1 MKKVNCY
8 PIIISV
14 IYLCVSLLCIWIEVD
29 CFIRWRNNS
38 TVIELIAFMC
48 LMSICALF
56 LICVAFHL
64 MQTLYVKDG
73 KLVLTTPFY
82 KIKELDIDSCR
93 YSVISL
99 GTKLNRCYSRDKWI
113 CIYAQGETNLFDEG
127 LSNSRKYNRIQLIYN
142 DKNLAFVKEI
152 LEKENPDEND

>member
-1 MKKVNCY
+1 MKKANCY
-8 PIIISV
+8 PIEISV
-14 IYLCVSLLCIWIEVD
+14 LYLCVSLLCIWIEVD

-38 TVIELIAFMC
+38 TVIELIAFVC
-48 LMSICALF
+48 LMSICPLS

-82 KIKELDIDSCR
+82 KIKELDINSCR

-99 GTKLNRCYSRDKWI
+99 GTKINRYYSRDKWI